1 MTPTPSRWTR
11 LGDTFVLGFFG
22 TALRLAVFLLRRF
35 RRA

>member
-11 LGDTFVLGFFG
+11 LGDTIVLGLFG

-35 RRA
+35 RRV